1 MYDKD
6 YNLKLDKMLKRIHNG
21 RATCHVFPPNFVMGI
36 FLKRTSTSPD
46 IPMIWIAFRGSRNK
60 KQRENRNGY
69 NSVE

>member
-36 FLKRTSTSPD
+36 FS
-46 IPMIWIAFRGSRNK
+46 
-60 KQRENRNGY
+60 
-69 NSVE
+69 